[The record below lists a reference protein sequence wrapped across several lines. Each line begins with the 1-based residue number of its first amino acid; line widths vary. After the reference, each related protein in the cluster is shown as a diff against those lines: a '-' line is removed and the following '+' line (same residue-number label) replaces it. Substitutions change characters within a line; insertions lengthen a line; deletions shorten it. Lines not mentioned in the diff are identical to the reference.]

1 MKALMRGT
9 TVLLRRVLLRRGFVL
24 LPMSVMLLQFH
35 GFSQTSPDLNSK
47 AFSILQ
53 QNCGNSGC
61 HGGADPYSFD
71 VRDPA
76 SLLAAKVIQPGNAT
90 GSELIRRLEAGIM
103 PLGGYKGQRGA
114 KLPPEDIQIL
124 RQWIDAGGPELASRA
139 VKLQR
144 PFISESQVLAAIIR
158 DLESASKADR
168 PYLRYYS
175 MANLWNSV
183 DVEEAELDLYRMAL
197 SKLVNHHS
205 WEKEITRPREL
216 GFDNTLLRIDLR
228 NYGWT
233 TGRWREILAS
243 YPYGRATADLFEKLD
258 RFQPLSSV
266 SLPSIR
272 LDWFIATAS
281 IPPLYHTILRL
292 PATLQHLEELLQV
305 NATFDVEQNMARR
318 FGLRNSGV
326 SRNNRAMERHSTIH
340 GAYWKSFDFAGNNPE
355 QNIFRDPL
363 DLRADGGEM
372 IFNLPNGLQAYFIA
386 DRQGKRIDAAPV
398 NIVRDRTNP
407 DDPVVRNGRSC
418 MGCHVRGMN
427 AFRDEISA
435 TLRARPQAL
444 FDLDRAEVLYSGQ
457 PELDRL
463 LELDN
468 TRFSRALGRTGSGT
482 PKGTD
487 EEPISRLARKYET
500 TLTVSQAAADLF
512 IEDPKELQKL
522 IENSTP
528 LQIQGFDQLLGPK
541 GGIKRDAW
549 EQGFGL
555 VARELGIGEFFSPG
569 PWGNEPQKAQ

>member
-1 MKALMRGT
+1 MT
-9 TVLLRRVLLRRGFVL
+9 FLLRCSEFLLISLFLLASEGF
-24 LPMSVMLLQFH
+24 
-35 GFSQTSPDLNSK
+35 GQTPPDLNSK
-47 AFSILQ
+47 ALTILE
-53 QNCGNSGC
+53 QNCGNLGC
-61 HGGADPYSFD
+61 HGGPDPYSFD

-76 SLLAAKVIQPGNAT
+76 SLLTAKVIQSGNAS

-103 PLGGYKGQRGA
+103 PLGGYKGQRGV
-114 KLPPEDIQIL
+114 KLPAEDIQIL
-124 RQWIDAGGPELASRA
+124 RQWIDAGGPESARLPRS
-139 VKLQR
+139 VQR
-144 PFISESQVLAAIIR
+144 QFISESQVLAAIVR
-158 DLESASKADR
+158 DLVSAPEADR

-175 MANLWNSV
+175 LANVWNSM
-183 DVEEAELDLYRMAL
+183 DVEESELELYRMAL
-197 SKLVNHHS
+197 SKLVNHLS
-205 WEKEITRPREL
+205 WKREVTQPRQL
-216 GFDNTLLRIDLR
+216 GSESTVLRIDLR

-233 TGRWREILAS
+233 AETWREIIAS
-243 YPYGRATADLFEKLD
+243 FPYGLE
-258 RFQPLSSV
+258 PSGLSEEINRVQALSGV
-266 SLPSIR
+266 SLPYIR
-272 LDWFIATAS
+272 VDWFIANAS
-281 IPPLYHTILRL
+281 SPPLYHTILQL
-292 PATLQHLEELLQV
+292 PGTLDELETLLDV
-305 NATFDVEQNMARR
+305 HATFDVEQNLARR

-326 SRNNRAMERHSTIH
+326 SRNNRAMERHSTVY
-340 GAYWKSFDFAGNNPE
+340 GAYWKSFDFAGNNPG

-363 DLRADGGEM
+363 DLRADGGEI

>member
-1 MKALMRGT
+1 MRG
-9 TVLLRRVLLRRGFVL
+9 GFVL

-47 AFSILQ
+47 ALSILQ

-71 VRDPA
+71 LRDPA

-197 SKLVNHHS
+197 SKLVNHLS

-243 YPYGRATADLFEKLD
+243 YPYGLATADLSEKLD
-258 RFQPLSSV
+258 RVQALSSV
-266 SLPSIR
+266 SLPYIR

-305 NATFDVEQNMARR
+305 NATFDVEQNLARR

-418 MGCHVRGMN
+418 IGCHVKGMN
-427 AFRDEISA
+427 LFRDEISP
-435 TLRARPQAL
+435 TLRTRAQAL
-444 FDLDRAEVLYSGQ
+444 FNLDRAAALYPGQ
-457 PELDRL
+457 PELDRW

-468 TRFSRALGRTGSGT
+468 IRFSGAIGQTGGRPPNGSG
-482 PKGTD
+482 D
-487 EEPISRLARKYET
+487 EPINRLARKYDGT
-500 TLTVSQAAADLF
+500 VSVSQAASDLF
-512 IEDPKELQKL
+512 IQNPKELQKL
-522 IENSTP
+522 IENNTQ
-528 LQIQGFDQLLGPK
+528 LQVQGFDQLLGSK
-541 GGIKRDAW
+541 GGIKRDSW

-555 VARELGIGEFFSPG
+555 VARELGIGESLPAG
-569 PWGNEPQKAQ
+569 RRAH